1 MGNLLLKTIGQEY
14 GDFVVF
20 KDLNFEFNPGKIY
33 AIIGPS
39 GGGKTTLLNSIG
51 RLNDLSYGDII
62 YDGKN
67 IFDYNVLQYYR
78 EIIGYLFQNYAL
90 VDEETVRQNL
100 NLVNRHKDRMLRR
113 FLERYGLDSSYL
125 DRKIFTL
132 SGGEAQRVALTRLS
146 MQDPKIVLA
155 DEPTGALDADN
166 KNMVLKSLRAMANDN
181 KIVIVATHDEQ
192 VKNFADERLNIAE
205 YR

>member
-1 MGNLLLKTIGQEY
+1 MANLLLKTVGQEY

-90 VDEETVRQNL
+90 VDEETVRQ
-100 NLVNRHKDRMLRR
+100 
-113 FLERYGLDSSYL
+113 
-125 DRKIFTL
+125 I
-132 SGGEAQRVALTRLS
+132 
-146 MQDPKIVLA
+146 
-155 DEPTGALDADN
+155 
-166 KNMVLKSLRAMANDN
+166 
-181 KIVIVATHDEQ
+181 
-192 VKNFADERLNIAE
+192 
-205 YR
+205 

>member
-1 MGNLLLKTIGQEY
+1 
-14 GDFVVF
+14 
-20 KDLNFEFNPGKIY
+20 
-33 AIIGPS
+33 
-39 GGGKTTLLNSIG
+39 
-51 RLNDLSYGDII
+51 
-62 YDGKN
+62 
-67 IFDYNVLQYYR
+67 
-78 EIIGYLFQNYAL
+78 
-90 VDEETVRQNL
+90 
-100 NLVNRHKDRMLRR
+100 MLRR